1 MSIFTKTRLLLG
13 FLVSFDGNVLVERRL
28 DAIIVSRICVKFV
41 VLRGKIAFEMS
52 LRDDVG
58 WSWRLVGA

>member
-1 MSIFTKTRLLLG
+1 M
-13 FLVSFDGNVLVERRL
+13 LVERRL

-58 WSWRLVGA
+58 WSGRLGRNVYVVSCLNRRIEFL